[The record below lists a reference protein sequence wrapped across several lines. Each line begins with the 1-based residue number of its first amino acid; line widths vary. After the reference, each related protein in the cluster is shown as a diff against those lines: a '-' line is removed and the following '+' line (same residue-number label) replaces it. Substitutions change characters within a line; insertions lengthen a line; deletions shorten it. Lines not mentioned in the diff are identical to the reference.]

1 MQAWLQERGEGGHHW
16 IFADAHTEASALEA
30 DMALVMEA
38 PLPWIQALRIP
49 ALVNETILTFGQMG
63 CAGKPLARFCGWST
77 FWERSKWEVALASP
91 DAPWLQEMAGAL
103 GRSLVPVA
111 DTPGLVAPRILAML
125 FNEACFGLADGICS
139 PTDMDTA
146 MQLGTNYPRGPVA
159 WMEAVGR
166 DKVGA
171 LLQALAA
178 SDSRYMPHPTLQMPA
193 RS

>member
-1 MQAWLQERGEGGHHW
+1 MQAWLKEQGEGGHQW
-16 IFADAHTEASALEA
+16 LFLNGLPEASAVVA

-38 PLPWIQALRIP
+38 PLEWIQALQVP
-49 ALVNETILTFGQMG
+49 ALVNETILTFAQMG
-63 CAGKPLARFCGWST
+63 CTGKPMARFCGWPT
-77 FWERSKWEVALASP
+77 FWERSKWEVALATP
-91 DAPWLQEMAGAL
+91 GAPWLPDLAQAL

-111 DTPGLVAPRILAML
+111 DTPGLVAPRVLAML

-139 PTDMDTA
+139 AADMDTA

-166 DKVGA
+166 NKVGA
-171 LLQALAA
+171 LLQALAT
-178 SDSRYMPHPTLQMPA
+178 SDSRYLPHSSLQNPT